1 MTITTEEAEVLVGRM
16 TKHVRDRSGPALT
29 NGAWAMMLEAGEALR
44 TLTAERDRLREA
56 FRAEREENLWNA
68 FNIGSIRSDGKWID
82 CGLSDAEWLV
92 CELGLDEDAYGHDPE
107 EIKRRIPEAASRAAL
122 EGGDNPDQPNE
133 ALKALYARG
142 KAMRADAAL
151 ALGPTP

>member
-1 MTITTEEAEVLVGRM
+1 MDDDLIERLEFCAKMHPAVGYPENGKMFAEAVHTI
-16 TKHVRDRSGPALT
+16 
-29 NGAWAMMLEAGEALR
+29 R

-92 CELGLDEDAYGHDPE
+92 REIGLDQDANGHDPE
-107 EIKRRIPEAASRAAL
+107 EIKRRIPEAAGRAAL
-122 EGGDNPDQPNE
+122 EGE
-133 ALKALYARG
+133 A
-142 KAMRADAAL
+142 
-151 ALGPTP
+151 